1 MGKTLEIVAILS
13 EEAKTVHLCSPYHR
27 AAMQKV
33 QDLGLA
39 IRHLSHYMGAIGKLV
54 ASSATGCF
62 RTLLQQ
68 SDRRG
73 PLHLWPPSKPF
84 L

>member
-27 AAMQKV
+27 AAMRKAQN
-33 QDLGLA
+33 LGLA
-39 IRHLSHYMGAIGKLV
+39 IRHLSHYMGAIGKLF
-54 ASSATGCF
+54 APSTTGCF

-68 SDRRG
+68 SDPRG
-73 PLHLWPPSKPF
+73 PLHLWPPSEP
-84 L
+84 LL